1 MQIKVSEREIVGL
14 KLNEASRFL
23 FRAAYKIKCSC
34 FLFEISPISPFTL
47 SDFVNEFLRQEY
59 QLRTGLTTF
68 PERSGWKQSN
78 AAWRGLPSA
87 LKSIDPQ
94 IAARIHLI
102 FAVVD
107 GMK

>member
-1 MQIKVSEREIVGL
+1 LNVNKSGREIAGL

-23 FRAAYKIKCSC
+23 FKAAYEIKCSC

-78 AAWRGLPSA
+78 AAWRGRC
-87 LKSIDPQ
+87 Q
-94 IAARIHLI
+94 VR
-102 FAVVD
+102 
-107 GMK
+107 